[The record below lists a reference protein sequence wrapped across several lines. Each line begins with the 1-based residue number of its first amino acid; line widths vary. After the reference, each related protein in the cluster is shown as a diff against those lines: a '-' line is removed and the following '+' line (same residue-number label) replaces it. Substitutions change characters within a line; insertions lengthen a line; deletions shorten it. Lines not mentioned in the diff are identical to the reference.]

1 MNSRAMT
8 YLALFIS
15 SLFSLGGCITYSNNE
30 VCRLEL
36 PSIRP
41 DEHIIN
47 YVGYDDICYGQA
59 SERTIDFEKI
69 AYSVSYDE
77 IHKQPRWVAYSLSK
91 EELYGYARRKGKQFH
106 QDASAPYKQ
115 ADRSDYRGSGWT
127 HGHLAPAADFS
138 WSDKALDN
146 TFYYTNISPQSETL
160 NTGSWQKL
168 EDRVRN
174 WAEMFGEVYIITG
187 PIIGRAENGS
197 IGINR
202 VTIPDAFFKAVLA
215 RDGESFQAVAFI
227 LENSSASQTYT
238 NCCLSV
244 NELENIIGIDLFP
257 YLDDSIEET
266 VESTFSKR
274 FWGM

>member
-1 MNSRAMT
+1 MT
-8 YLALFIS
+8 YLTLFIS
-15 SLFSLGGCITYSNNE
+15 SLITLGGCITYSNNE

-41 DEHIIN
+41 NEHIIN
-47 YVGYDDICYGQA
+47 YVGYDDICYGQS

-106 QDASAPYKQ
+106 QDDSVPYKQ
-115 ADRSDYRGSGWT
+115 ADKSDYRGSGWT

-168 EDRVRN
+168 ENRVRS

-187 PIIGRAENGS
+187 PIIGNAENGT
-197 IGINR
+197 IGMNQI
-202 VTIPDAFFKAVLA
+202 TIPDAFYKAVLT
-215 RDGESFQAVAFI
+215 RDGESYQAVAFI
-227 LENSSASQTYT
+227 LENSSTPQSYT
-238 NCCLSV
+238 KCCLSI
-244 NELENIIGIDLFP
+244 NKIESIIGIDLFCA
-257 YLDDSIEET
+257 LDNNIEEII
-266 VESTFSKR
+266 EDNYNKD
-274 FWGM
+274 FWGL